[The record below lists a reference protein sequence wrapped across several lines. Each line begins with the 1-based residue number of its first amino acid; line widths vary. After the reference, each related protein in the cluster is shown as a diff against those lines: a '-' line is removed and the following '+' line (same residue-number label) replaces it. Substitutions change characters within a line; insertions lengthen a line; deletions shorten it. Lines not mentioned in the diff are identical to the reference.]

1 MSIGAVGGSMRRRR
15 RNSFIMLWAGL
26 LLIVGIVWVYGKLSG
41 GSDPNGSGGGTPEP
55 SLAPPVEQQ
64 PAAVAEKEE
73 MIGIWVPFMA
83 LTTADKTEEAFKQN
97 FDNIVRISR
106 EHGVNTLFV
115 HVRPYCDALYRSS
128 YYPWSHILT
137 DTQGQ
142 DPGYDPLQYMVE
154 TAHENGMQI
163 HAWINPL
170 RVKTAAT
177 PAELSADNPYSEM
190 KGEYPYYF
198 MEYEGAVYL
207 NPAYPHV
214 RTLIANGAVEI
225 VKNYDVDGVHF
236 DDYFYPTQEGTVDA
250 EAYERYTQT
259 TEVPVPLQM
268 WREANINA
276 LVSEVYEKIKR
287 QNGSVLFGISPSGNI
302 GNNYKIG
309 ADVKTWCAIDG
320 YVDYICPQLYYS
332 YDSETLSYTDALSQW
347 LELPQHNNLD
357 MIIGLA
363 LYKAGTDVDEGTW
376 LVSSDIIKRQIE
388 QAREVDCAGVIL
400 YSSEY
405 LEREETAKE
414 VENAMA
420 VILPNREEE

>member
-1 MSIGAVGGSMRRRR
+1 MRRRR
-15 RNSFIMLWAGL
+15 RNSFILLWAGL

-41 GSDPNGSGGGTPEP
+41 GTDPNASNSGTPQP
-55 SLAPPVEQQ
+55 SAAPPVEQQ
-64 PAAVAEKEE
+64 PAAVNEKEE

-97 FDNIVRISR
+97 FDNIVRVSK

-115 HVRPYCDALYRSS
+115 HVRPYSDALYRSS

-137 DTQGQ
+137 GKQGQ

-154 TAHENGMQI
+154 SAHANGLKI

-170 RVKTAAT
+170 RIKTAQT
-177 PAELSADNPYSEM
+177 PEELAADNPYMQM
-190 KGEYPYYF
+190 KEEYPHYF

-207 NPAYPHV
+207 NPSYPYV

-225 VKNYDVDGVHF
+225 VKNYDVDGIHF
-236 DDYFYPTQEGTVDA
+236 DDYFYPTEDGSLDA
-250 EAYERYTQT
+250 EAYERYAQM

-276 LVSEVYEKIKR
+276 LVSEVFEKVKR
-287 QNGSVLFGISPSGNI
+287 EDNSVLFGISPSGNI
-302 GNNYKIG
+302 DNNYKIG

-332 YDSETLSYTDALSQW
+332 YDSGALNYTDALNQW
-347 LELPQHNNLD
+347 LALPQHKNLD

-376 LVSSDIIKRQIE
+376 QVSSDIIKRQIE

-405 LEREETAKE
+405 LQKEETAKE

-420 VILPNREEE
+420 VILPEEKKE